1 MASPSP
7 FWEELVPALQTLSK
21 TLKSNAK
28 VGLFVCLAAYV
39 PVHFELAFPFQ
50 LWLHGLFLIVVVI
63 IGYFA
68 PSVKFSGPIRFA
80 YLEYSEYFIKISKLL
95 QDWWVYAAV
104 FLFLYPGT
112 FYPAL
117 LPVLSL
123 SFIAI
128 AVVTW
133 VYVYHEYHKQLLI
146 ITGQV
151 AADVSRATLASSTA
165 RDFAG
170 AASRYE
176 KELFDAATVA
186 RRDSLLASAVRIT
199 DFFDCATRAWAAL
212 GEITVAVQK
221 VTSKVEAIV
230 DAAENVE
237 DIDKPDEKPDAGDD
251 EEGGGEGDGDEDE
264 EEEESRTQ
272 MLARALREEAEKTL
286 SKVGEVVGQVEAA
299 QASVR
304 LSKAAKDQDA
314 KARQA
319 ADANAIAAAS
329 AVEEVK
335 GKAAESDNAS
345 CKAAAAAE
353 HIKGLAEQAVIVAT
367 NGEMAVA
374 RTLAGSVKSGAEEAW
389 LESGKAR
396 QVTDEAHA
404 LLIKWLQTKVA

>member
-1 MASPSP
+1 M
-7 FWEELVPALQTLSK
+7 
-21 TLKSNAK
+21 
-28 VGLFVCLAAYV
+28 
-39 PVHFELAFPFQ
+39 
-50 LWLHGLFLIVVVI
+50 VVI

-68 PSVKFSGPIRFA
+68 PSAKFSGPIRFA
-80 YLEYSEYFIKISKLL
+80 YLEYSDYFAKIGTLL
-95 QDWWVYAAV
+95 QEWWIYVAV
-104 FLFLYPGT
+104 FLFWYPGT

-128 AVVTW
+128 GVVTW

-146 ITGQV
+146 ITHQV
-151 AADVSRATLASSTA
+151 TTDVSRATLASSTA

-176 KELFDAATVA
+176 KELFDAAAVA
-186 RRDSLLASAVRIT
+186 RRDALLATAVRIT

-221 VTSKVEAIV
+221 VAGKAEAIV

-237 DIDKPDEKPDAGDD
+237 DIDKPDEKPDADD
-251 EEGGGEGDGDEDE
+251 GEEGGREGEGDDF

-272 MLARALREEAEKTL
+272 ILARALREEAEKTL

-314 KARQA
+314 RARQV
-319 ADANAIAAAS
+319 ADANAIAAAA

-335 GKAAESDNAS
+335 SKGAESGNASHKAAS
-345 CKAAAAAE
+345 AAE

-374 RTLAGSVKSGAEEAW
+374 RTLAGSVKIGAEEAW
-389 LESGKAR
+389 SESGKAR
-396 QVTDEAHA
+396 QATDEAHA
-404 LLIKWLQTKVA
+404 LLLKWLQTRVA